1 MLNLFNFLKKEKVWD
16 FQGGIHPPEMK
27 TQSNGTPLSELPLP
41 HRFII
46 PLKQHIGHE
55 GEICVAPGD
64 KVLRGQPLTF
74 GTGRMLPVH
83 APTSGVIEDI
93 GQHMTAHPSGLS
105 ELCIFLTPDGD
116 DRWMPLDPLP
126 DYRQHP
132 RADIV
137 QRIHDAGIAGLGGA
151 GFPTATKLKGGL
163 RGVKTLIINAAECEP
178 YITADDRLMQ
188 DYAAEV
194 LEGSRIL
201 AWVLQAE
208 QVLIGI
214 EDNKPEAIAALKQA
228 LGSERDL
235 QIRVIPTK
243 YPSGGAKQ
251 LTRILTGKEVPHG
264 GRSSDIG
271 VLMQNVGTAWAV
283 KRAIINGEP
292 ITERVVTL
300 TGEAIAQPRNVWSRL
315 GTPIS
320 HLLHQ
325 VGFTPAPRQMVI
337 MGGPLMGFTLPSL
350 DVPVVKITNCILAPS
365 ASEMGN
371 NDEEQSC
378 IRCSACA
385 DACPAKLLPQQ
396 LYWYSQGGD
405 HDKAR
410 AHHIDDCIECGAC
423 AYVCPSNIPLVQ
435 YYRQEK
441 AELRAIDLEA
451 KRTLE
456 AKARFEARQARLE
469 REKLAREARHEEAKQ
484 RVARTDT
491 SELAA
496 AKARVK
502 ARQAAEPDEATLE
515 AQREARHAQARLRQ
529 AEAQAETQPVTRQT
543 VDPRK
548 AAVEA
553 AIARAKAKKTVPVD
567 AADNQ
572 AEASVDPRK
581 AAVEAAIARAKAK
594 KAAQAENAVAPQ
606 AASDS
611 AADAAPD
618 AAAETD
624 PRKAAVQAAIARAK
638 AKKAAQ
644 AENAEAPQAATD
656 SAAEAAPAAAET
668 DPRKAAVQ
676 AAIARAKA
684 KKAAQAEN
692 AEAPQAAT
700 DSAAEAA
707 PDAAA
712 ETDPRKA
719 AVQAAIARAKA
730 KKAAQAE
737 SAEAPQAATDSA
749 AEAVPDAAAET
760 DPRKAAVQAAIA
772 RAKAKKAAQ
781 AESAEA
787 PQAAGDPVAEA
798 APDAAA
804 ETDPRK
810 AAIQAAIA
818 RAKAKK
824 AAQAE
829 NAEAPQA
836 ATDSAAEAAPD
847 AAAETDPRKA
857 AVQAAIARAK
867 AKKAAQA
874 ESEADA
880 ASRDAAVLAT
890 AAHFAVDKAE
900 QAQEQANNANA
911 EPEQAPELNQP
922 DDARKAAIAAAIA
935 RAKARKAQ
943 SSTTLE
949 D

>member
-1 MLNLFNFLKKEKVWD
+1 MLNLLNFFKKEKTWD

-27 TQSNGTPLSELPLP
+27 TQSNGTPLAELPLP

-55 GEICVAPGD
+55 GEICVSPGD
-64 KVLRGQPLTF
+64 RVLRGQPLTF
-74 GTGRMLPVH
+74 GQGKMLPVH

-93 GQHMTAHPSGLS
+93 AQHMTAHPSGLS
-105 ELCIFLTPDGD
+105 ELCIFLTPDGE
-116 DRWMPLDPLP
+116 DRWMPLEPLP
-126 DYRQHP
+126 DYRQHE
-132 RADIV
+132 RAVILK
-137 QRIHDAGIAGLGGA
+137 RIHDAGIAGLGGA

-201 AWVLQAE
+201 AWVLQADR
-208 QVLIGI
+208 VLIGI

-228 LGSERDL
+228 LGGERDL

-251 LTRILTGKEVPHG
+251 LTKILTGMEVPHG
-264 GRSSDIG
+264 GRSTDIG

-325 VGFTPAPRQMVI
+325 VGFHPSPRQMVI

-365 ASEMGN
+365 STEMGN
-371 NDEEQSC
+371 DEQEQSC

-396 LYWYSQGGD
+396 LYWYSKGGD

-469 REKLAREARHEEAKQ
+469 REKQAREARHAEAKQ
-484 RVARTDT
+484 RVARSD
-491 SELAA
+491 SAELAA
-496 AKARVK
+496 AQARAKAK
-502 ARQAAEPDEATLE
+502 PGGNEEAV
-515 AQREARHAQARLRQ
+515 AEARHAQARLRQ
-529 AEAQAETQPVTRQT
+529 AEAQSETQALSRQT
-543 VDPRK
+543 TDPRK

-553 AIARAKAKKTVPVD
+553 AIARAKAKKSAVPD
-567 AADNQ
+567 ASEEV
-572 AEASVDPRK
+572 AEDPRK
-581 AAVEAAIARAKAK
+581 AAVAAAVERAKAK
-594 KAAQAENAVAPQ
+594 KAAQAASAEGTEDVQPAPPEHPRKAAVAAAVERARAKKAAQ
-606 AASDS
+606 AASAES
-611 AADAAPD
+611 TENVPPAPP
-618 AAAETD
+618 ED
-624 PRKAAVQAAIARAK
+624 PRKAAVAAAVERAK

-644 AENAEAPQAATD
+644 AASAEGTEDVQPAPP
-656 SAAEAAPAAAET
+656 E
-668 DPRKAAVQ
+668 DPRKAAV
-676 AAIARAKA
+676 AAAVERAKA
-684 KKAAQAEN
+684 KKAAQA
-692 AEAPQAAT
+692 
-700 DSAAEAA
+700 
-707 PDAAA
+707 AAA
-712 ETDPRKA
+712 ESTEDVPPAPPEDPRKA
-719 AVQAAIARAKA
+719 AVAAAVERAKA
-730 KKAAQAE
+730 KKAAQA
-737 SAEAPQAATDSA
+737 
-749 AEAVPDAAAET
+749 AAAEST
-760 DPRKAAVQAAIA
+760 EDVPPAPPEDPRKAAVAAA
-772 RAKAKKAAQ
+772 VERAKAKKAAAALARAEDASHDAALAATEAHRDVEQ
-781 AESAEA
+781 AEM
-787 PQAAGDPVAEA
+787 
-798 APDAAA
+798 
-804 ETDPRK
+804 
-810 AAIQAAIA
+810 
-818 RAKAKK
+818 
-824 AAQAE
+824 
-829 NAEAPQA
+829 
-836 ATDSAAEAAPD
+836 
-847 AAAETDPRKA
+847 
-857 AVQAAIARAK
+857 
-867 AKKAAQA
+867 
-874 ESEADA
+874 
-880 ASRDAAVLAT
+880 
-890 AAHFAVDKAE
+890 
-900 QAQEQANNANA
+900 AQEQANNANA
-911 EPEQAPELNQP
+911 EAEQAPELEHP
-922 DDARKAAIAAAIA
+922 TDARKAAIAAAIE

-943 SSTTLE
+943 STLTPE

>member
-1 MLNLFNFLKKEKVWD
+1 MLNLLNFFKKDKIWD

-83 APTSGVIEDI
+83 APTSGTIEDI

-105 ELCIFLTPDGD
+105 ELCIFLTPDGE

-208 QVLIGI
+208 RVLIGI

-228 LGSERDL
+228 LGGERDL

-251 LTRILTGKEVPHG
+251 LTRILTGMEVPHG
-264 GRSSDIG
+264 GRSTDIG

-292 ITERVVTL
+292 ITKRVVTL

-325 VGFTPAPRQMVI
+325 VGFRPGPRQMVI

-365 ASEMGN
+365 SSEMGN

-469 REKLAREARHEEAKQ
+469 REKQAREARHEEAKQ
-484 RVARTDT
+484 RVARSDNG
-491 SELAA
+491 ELAA
-496 AKARVK
+496 AKARAT
-502 ARQAAEPDEATLE
+502 ARRAEPDEAAAE

-529 AEAQAETQPVTRQT
+529 AEAQAETQALSRQT
-543 VDPRK
+543 TDPRK

-553 AIARAKAKKTVPVD
+553 AIARAKAKKMTP
-567 AADNQ
+567 AGAGS
-572 AEASVDPRK
+572 EASEEAAVDPRK
-581 AAVEAAIARAKAK
+581 AAVEAAVARAKAK
-594 KAAQAENAVAPQ
+594 KAAQAE
-606 AASDS
+606 S
-611 AADAAPD
+611 AAEPQPVTDAD
-618 AAAETD
+618 AQPAAETD
-624 PRKAAVQAAIARAK
+624 
-638 AKKAAQ
+638 
-644 AENAEAPQAATD
+644 
-656 SAAEAAPAAAET
+656 
-668 DPRKAAVQ
+668 
-676 AAIARAKA
+676 
-684 KKAAQAEN
+684 
-692 AEAPQAAT
+692 
-700 DSAAEAA
+700 
-707 PDAAA
+707 
-712 ETDPRKA
+712 DPRKA

-737 SAEAPQAATDSA
+737 SAQPGTDA
-749 AEAVPDAAAET
+749 DAQPAAET
-760 DPRKAAVQAAIA
+760 DDPRKAAVQAAIA

-781 AESAEA
+781 AESA
-787 PQAAGDPVAEA
+787 QPVT
-798 APDAAA
+798 DADAQPAA
-804 ETDPRK
+804 ETD
-810 AAIQAAIA
+810 
-818 RAKAKK
+818 
-824 AAQAE
+824 
-829 NAEAPQA
+829 
-836 ATDSAAEAAPD
+836 
-847 AAAETDPRKA
+847 DPRKA

-874 ESEADA
+874 ESAQPGTDAESQPAAETDDPRKAAVQAAIARAKAKKAAQAGSSAQPVTDAESQPAAETDDPRKAAVQAAIARAKAKKAAQAESAQPVTGADAQPAEETDDPRKAAVQAAIARAKAKKAQAQAAAADA
-880 ASRDAAVLAT
+880 ASRDAAVVAT
-890 AAHFAVDKAE
+890 QAHYAVEKAE

>member
-1 MLNLFNFLKKEKVWD
+1 MLNLLNFFKKDKIWD

-55 GEICVAPGD
+55 GEICVSPGD

-74 GTGRMLPVH
+74 GQGRMLPVH
-83 APTSGVIEDI
+83 APTSGVIDDI

-105 ELCIFLTPDGD
+105 ELCIFMTPDGE

-126 DYRQHP
+126 NYRQHE

-137 QRIHDAGIAGLGGA
+137 QRIHDAGVAGLGGA

-163 RGVKTLIINAAECEP
+163 RGIKTLIINAAECEP

-188 DYAAEV
+188 DCAAEV

-201 AWVLQAE
+201 AWTLQAE
-208 QVLIGI
+208 RVLIGI
-214 EDNKPEAIAALKQA
+214 EDNKPEAIAALKHA

-235 QIRVIPTK
+235 EIRVIPTK

-251 LTRILTGKEVPHG
+251 LTQILTGKEVPHG
-264 GRSSDIG
+264 GRSTDIG

-325 VGFTPAPRQMVI
+325 VGFRPAPQQMVI

-365 ASEMGN
+365 SHEMGN

-385 DACPAKLLPQQ
+385 DACPANLLPQQ

-469 REKLAREARHEEAKQ
+469 REKLAREARHVDAKQ
-484 RVARTDT
+484 RAARSDNA
-491 SELAA
+491 EFAA

-502 ARQAAEPDEATLE
+502 AKQDAEVDDATLE

-529 AEAQAETQPVTRQT
+529 AETQAETQALSRQVT
-543 VDPRK
+543 DPRK

-553 AIARAKAKKTVPVD
+553 AIARAKAKKASSP
-567 AADNQ
+567 
-572 AEASVDPRK
+572 AEAVEVHEEPAADPRK

-594 KAAQAENAVAPQ
+594 KAAAAEAMVET
-606 AASDS
+606 AAEPV
-611 AADAAPD
+611 ADAP
-618 AAAETD
+618 ED
-624 PRKAAVQAAIARAK
+624 PRKAAVAAAIARAK
-638 AKKAAQ
+638 AKKAA
-644 AENAEAPQAATD
+644 AASTAADNA
-656 SAAEAAPAAAET
+656 AAEARQEARDTAEM
-668 DPRKAAVQ
+668 AH
-676 AAIARAKA
+676 IART
-684 KKAAQAEN
+684 QVE
-692 AEAPQAAT
+692 
-700 DSAAEAA
+700 D
-707 PDAAA
+707 
-712 ETDPRKA
+712 
-719 AVQAAIARAKA
+719 
-730 KKAAQAE
+730 
-737 SAEAPQAATDSA
+737 
-749 AEAVPDAAAET
+749 
-760 DPRKAAVQAAIA
+760 
-772 RAKAKKAAQ
+772 
-781 AESAEA
+781 
-787 PQAAGDPVAEA
+787 
-798 APDAAA
+798 
-804 ETDPRK
+804 
-810 AAIQAAIA
+810 
-818 RAKAKK
+818 
-824 AAQAE
+824 
-829 NAEAPQA
+829 
-836 ATDSAAEAAPD
+836 
-847 AAAETDPRKA
+847 
-857 AVQAAIARAK
+857 
-867 AKKAAQA
+867 
-874 ESEADA
+874 
-880 ASRDAAVLAT
+880 
-890 AAHFAVDKAE
+890 AE
-900 QAQEQANNANA
+900 QAEEQANSAYA

-922 DDARKAAIAAAIA
+922 EDARKAAIAAAIA

-943 SSTTLE
+943 STSTFE
-949 D
+949 E

>member
-235 QIRVIPTK
+235 HIRVIPTK

-469 REKLAREARHEEAKQ
+469 REKQAREARHEEAKQ

-594 KAAQAENAVAPQ
+594 KAAQAEGTEAPQ
-606 AASDS
+606 AATDS
-611 AADAAPD
+611 AAEAVPD

-638 AKKAAQ
+638 AKKAVQ

-692 AEAPQAAT
+692 AEAPKAAT

-730 KKAAQAE
+730 KKAL
-737 SAEAPQAATDSA
+737 
-749 AEAVPDAAAET
+749 
-760 DPRKAAVQAAIA
+760 
-772 RAKAKKAAQ
+772 
-781 AESAEA
+781 
-787 PQAAGDPVAEA
+787 
-798 APDAAA
+798 
-804 ETDPRK
+804 
-810 AAIQAAIA
+810 
-818 RAKAKK
+818 
-824 AAQAE
+824 QAE

-836 ATDSAAEAAPD
+836 AGDSAAEAAPD
-847 AAAETDPRKA
+847 AAAEIDPRKA

-880 ASRDAAVLAT
+880 ASRDAAALAT

>member
-83 APTSGVIEDI
+83 APTSGVIDDI

-105 ELCIFLTPDGD
+105 ELCIFMTPDGD
-116 DRWMPLDPLP
+116 DRWIPLDPLP

-208 QVLIGI
+208 RVLIGI

-228 LGSERDL
+228 LGNERDL
-235 QIRVIPTK
+235 HIRVIPTK

-251 LTRILTGKEVPHG
+251 LTRILTGMEVPHG
-264 GRSSDIG
+264 GRSTDIG

-300 TGEAIAQPRNVWSRL
+300 TGESIAQPRNVWSRL

-320 HLLHQ
+320 HLLHH

-365 ASEMGN
+365 PSEMGN

-396 LYWYSQGGD
+396 LYWFSQGGD

-410 AHHIDDCIECGAC
+410 SHHIDDCIECGAC

-469 REKLAREARHEEAKQ
+469 REKQAREARHEQAKQ

-553 AIARAKAKKTVPVD
+553 AIARAKAKKVSPVD
-567 AADNQ
+567 AVETV

-581 AAVEAAIARAKAK
+581 AAVEAAVARAKAK
-594 KAAQAENAVAPQ
+594 KAAQAE
-606 AASDS
+606 
-611 AADAAPD
+611 AADAATPDDTASVSEAASD

-644 AENAEAPQAATD
+644 AEGTD
-656 SAAEAAPAAAET
+656 AAAPADTASVT
-668 DPRKAAVQ
+668 
-676 AAIARAKA
+676 
-684 KKAAQAEN
+684 
-692 AEAPQAAT
+692 
-700 DSAAEAA
+700 
-707 PDAAA
+707 
-712 ETDPRKA
+712 
-719 AVQAAIARAKA
+719 
-730 KKAAQAE
+730 
-737 SAEAPQAATDSA
+737 
-749 AEAVPDAAAET
+749 
-760 DPRKAAVQAAIA
+760 
-772 RAKAKKAAQ
+772 
-781 AESAEA
+781 
-787 PQAAGDPVAEA
+787 EA

-829 NAEAPQA
+829 NADA
-836 ATDSAAEAAPD
+836 ADTASVSEAASD

-874 ESEADA
+874 ESTDAATPAGTASVTEAAPDA
-880 ASRDAAVLAT
+880 AAETDPRKAAIQAAIARAKAKKAAQAENDAETASRDAAAVAT
-890 AAHFAVDKAE
+890 AAHFAVEKAE
-900 QAQEQANNANA
+900 EAQEQANNANA

>member
-27 TQSNGTPLSELPLP
+27 TQSNGMPLSEQPLP

-55 GEICVAPGD
+55 GEICVAPGE

-105 ELCIFLTPDGD
+105 ELCIFLTPDGE

-208 QVLIGI
+208 RVLIGI

-251 LTRILTGKEVPHG
+251 LTRILTGMEVPHG
-264 GRSSDIG
+264 GRSTDIG

-469 REKLAREARHEEAKQ
+469 REKQAREARHEEAKQ

-502 ARQAAEPDEATLE
+502 ARQSAEPDEATLE

-529 AEAQAETQPVTRQT
+529 AEAQAETQPVTRQ
-543 VDPRK
+543 
-548 AAVEA
+548 
-553 AIARAKAKKTVPVD
+553 
-567 AADNQ
+567 
-572 AEASVDPRK
+572 SVDPRK

-594 KAAQAENAVAPQ
+594 KVSPADTAADASVDPRKAAVEAAVARAKAKKAAQAEGVDVTAMAASESVTDALPDATAETDPRKAAVQ
-606 AASDS
+606 AAIARAKAKKAAQSEG
-611 AADAAPD
+611 ADATAP
-618 AAAETD
+618 AASESVSEAAPGTTAETD

-644 AENAEAPQAATD
+644 AEGADTTASQSVTD
-656 SAAEAAPAAAET
+656 AAAEAAPDAAVET

-684 KKAAQAEN
+684 KKAAQAEG
-692 AEAPQAAT
+692 AGTTASQSVTDAAT
-700 DSAAEAA
+700 DAAAETA
-707 PDAAA
+707 PDAAV

-737 SAEAPQAATDSA
+737 SD
-749 AEAVPDAAAET
+749 
-760 DPRKAAVQAAIA
+760 
-772 RAKAKKAAQ
+772 
-781 AESAEA
+781 
-787 PQAAGDPVAEA
+787 
-798 APDAAA
+798 
-804 ETDPRK
+804 
-810 AAIQAAIA
+810 
-818 RAKAKK
+818 
-824 AAQAE
+824 
-829 NAEAPQA
+829 
-836 ATDSAAEAAPD
+836 
-847 AAAETDPRKA
+847 
-857 AVQAAIARAK
+857 
-867 AKKAAQA
+867 
-874 ESEADA
+874 ADA
-880 ASRDAAVLAT
+880 ASRDAAALAT
-890 AAHFAVDKAE
+890 AAHFAVEKAE

>member
-1 MLNLFNFLKKEKVWD
+1 MLNLFNFLKKDKVWD

-235 QIRVIPTK
+235 HIRVIPTK

-469 REKLAREARHEEAKQ
+469 REKQAREARHEEAKQ

-502 ARQAAEPDEATLE
+502 ARQTAEPDEATLE

-581 AAVEAAIARAKAK
+581 SAVE
-594 KAAQAENAVAPQ
+594 
-606 AASDS
+606 
-611 AADAAPD
+611 
-618 AAAETD
+618 
-624 PRKAAVQAAIARAK
+624 AAIARAK

-656 SAAEAAPAAAET
+656 SAADAAHDAAAET
-668 DPRKAAVQ
+668 DPRKAAVQAAIARAKAKKAVQAENAEAPQAATDSAAEAVPDAAAESDPRKAAVQ

-692 AEAPQAAT
+692 AEAQAAGDKT
-700 DSAAEAA
+700 AEAA
-707 PDAAA
+707 TDAAA
-712 ETDPRKA
+712 ESDPRKA

-737 SAEAPQAATDSA
+737 NAEA
-749 AEAVPDAAAET
+749 
-760 DPRKAAVQAAIA
+760 
-772 RAKAKKAAQ
+772 
-781 AESAEA
+781 
-787 PQAAGDPVAEA
+787 QAAG
-798 APDAAA
+798 
-804 ETDPRK
+804 
-810 AAIQAAIA
+810 
-818 RAKAKK
+818 
-824 AAQAE
+824 
-829 NAEAPQA
+829 
-836 ATDSAAEAAPD
+836 DSAAEAAPD

-880 ASRDAAVLAT
+880 ASRDAAALAT

>member
-27 TQSNGTPLSELPLP
+27 TQSSGTPLSELPLP
-41 HRFII
+41 DRFVI

-83 APTSGVIEDI
+83 APTSGVIDAI

-105 ELCIFLTPDGD
+105 ELCIFMTPDGE

-137 QRIHDAGIAGLGGA
+137 QRIHDAGVAGLGGA

-201 AWVLQAE
+201 GWVLQAE
-208 QVLIGI
+208 RVLIGI

-264 GRSSDIG
+264 GRSTDIG

-396 LYWYSQGGD
+396 LYWFSQGGD

-451 KRTLE
+451 RRTLE

-469 REKLAREARHEEAKQ
+469 REKQAREARHEEAKQ
-484 RVARTDT
+484 RVARTDNG
-491 SELAA
+491 ELAA
-496 AKARVK
+496 AKARVN
-502 ARQAAEPDEATLE
+502 ARQAAQPDEATLE

-543 VDPRK
+543 TDPRK

-553 AIARAKAKKTVPVD
+553 AIARARAKK
-567 AADNQ
+567 AAQADN
-572 AEASVDPRK
+572 AEASTQAVADSAADAPAETDPRK
-581 AAVEAAIARAKAK
+581 AAVQAAIARAKAK
-594 KAAQAENAVAPQ
+594 KAAQADNAEASTQAVA
-606 AASDS
+606 DS
-611 AADAAPD
+611 AADAPAETDPRKAAVQAAIARARAKKAAQADNAEASTQAVSDGAADAP
-618 AAAETD
+618 AETD

-644 AENAEAPQAATD
+644 AERAEPATPVTD
-656 SAAEAAPAAAET
+656 SAPEP
-668 DPRKAAVQ
+668 
-676 AAIARAKA
+676 
-684 KKAAQAEN
+684 AQAE
-692 AEAPQAAT
+692 Q
-700 DSAAEAA
+700 
-707 PDAAA
+707 
-712 ETDPRKA
+712 
-719 AVQAAIARAKA
+719 
-730 KKAAQAE
+730 
-737 SAEAPQAATDSA
+737 
-749 AEAVPDAAAET
+749 
-760 DPRKAAVQAAIA
+760 
-772 RAKAKKAAQ
+772 
-781 AESAEA
+781 
-787 PQAAGDPVAEA
+787 
-798 APDAAA
+798 
-804 ETDPRK
+804 
-810 AAIQAAIA
+810 
-818 RAKAKK
+818 
-824 AAQAE
+824 
-829 NAEAPQA
+829 
-836 ATDSAAEAAPD
+836 
-847 AAAETDPRKA
+847 
-857 AVQAAIARAK
+857 
-867 AKKAAQA
+867 
-874 ESEADA
+874 EADA
-880 ASRDAAVLAT
+880 ASRDAAALAT
-890 AAHFAVDKAE
+890 AAHFAVEKAE

>member
-83 APTSGVIEDI
+83 APTSGVIDDI

-116 DRWMPLDPLP
+116 DRWIPLDPLP

-137 QRIHDAGIAGLGGA
+137 QRIHDAGVAGLGGA

-208 QVLIGI
+208 RVLIGI

-228 LGSERDL
+228 LGNERDL
-235 QIRVIPTK
+235 HIRVIPTK

-251 LTRILTGKEVPHG
+251 LTRILTGMEVPHG
-264 GRSSDIG
+264 GRSTDIG

-300 TGEAIAQPRNVWSRL
+300 TGESIAQPRNVWSRL

-320 HLLHQ
+320 HLLHH

-365 ASEMGN
+365 PSEMGN

-396 LYWYSQGGD
+396 LYWFSQGGD

-410 AHHIDDCIECGAC
+410 SHHIDDCIECGAC

-469 REKLAREARHEEAKQ
+469 REKQAREARHEEAKQ

-553 AIARAKAKKTVPVD
+553 AIARAKVKKVSPVD
-567 AADNQ
+567 AVETV

-581 AAVEAAIARAKAK
+581 AAVEAAVARAKAK
-594 KAAQAENAVAPQ
+594 KAAQAEAAAP
-606 AASDS
+606 ADTANVS
-611 AADAAPD
+611 DAAPD

-644 AENAEAPQAATD
+644 AEA
-656 SAAEAAPAAAET
+656 AAPADTAS
-668 DPRKAAVQ
+668 V
-676 AAIARAKA
+676 
-684 KKAAQAEN
+684 
-692 AEAPQAAT
+692 
-700 DSAAEAA
+700 SEAA

-737 SAEAPQAATDSA
+737 GADAATPADTASESEA
-749 AEAVPDAAAET
+749 APGAAAET

-781 AESAEA
+781 AEGVDATTPADAASVTEAAPDAAAETDPRKA
-787 PQAAGDPVAEA
+787 AVQAAIARVKAKKAAQAEDTDAATPADTPSVSEA

-829 NAEAPQA
+829 HDAEM
-836 ATDSAAEAAPD
+836 
-847 AAAETDPRKA
+847 
-857 AVQAAIARAK
+857 
-867 AKKAAQA
+867 
-874 ESEADA
+874 
-880 ASRDAAVLAT
+880 ASRDAAAVAT
-890 AAHFAVDKAE
+890 AAHFAVEKAE
-900 QAQEQANNANA
+900 EAQEQANNANA

-943 SSTTLE
+943 SSKTLE

>member
-1 MLNLFNFLKKEKVWD
+1 MLNLLNFFKKEKTWD

-27 TQSNGTPLSELPLP
+27 TQSNGTPLAELPLP

-55 GEICVAPGD
+55 GEICVSPGD
-64 KVLRGQPLTF
+64 RVLRGQPLTF
-74 GTGRMLPVH
+74 GQGRMLPVH

-93 GQHMTAHPSGLS
+93 AQHMTAHPSGLS
-105 ELCIFLTPDGD
+105 ELCIFLTPDGE
-116 DRWMPLDPLP
+116 DRWMPLEPLP
-126 DYRQHP
+126 DYRQHE
-132 RADIV
+132 RAVILK
-137 QRIHDAGIAGLGGA
+137 RIHDAGIAGLGGA

-201 AWVLQAE
+201 AWVLQADR
-208 QVLIGI
+208 VLIGI

-228 LGSERDL
+228 LGGERDL

-251 LTRILTGKEVPHG
+251 LTKILTGMEVPHG
-264 GRSSDIG
+264 GRSTDIG

-325 VGFTPAPRQMVI
+325 VGFHPSPRQMVI

-365 ASEMGN
+365 STEMGN
-371 NDEEQSC
+371 DEQEQSC

-396 LYWYSQGGD
+396 LYWYSKGGD

-469 REKLAREARHEEAKQ
+469 REKQAREARHAEAKQ
-484 RVARTDT
+484 RVARSD
-491 SELAA
+491 SAELAA
-496 AKARVK
+496 AQARAKAK
-502 ARQAAEPDEATLE
+502 SGGNEEAV
-515 AQREARHAQARLRQ
+515 AEARHAQARLRQ
-529 AEAQAETQPVTRQT
+529 AEAQSETQALSRQT
-543 VDPRK
+543 TDPRK

-553 AIARAKAKKTVPVD
+553 AIARAKAKKSAVPD
-567 AADNQ
+567 ASEEV
-572 AEASVDPRK
+572 AEDPRK
-581 AAVEAAIARAKAK
+581 AAVAAAVERAKAK
-594 KAAQAENAVAPQ
+594 KAAQAASAEGTEDVQPAP
-606 AASDS
+606 
-611 AADAAPD
+611 P
-618 AAAETD
+618 ED
-624 PRKAAVQAAIARAK
+624 PRKAAVAAAVERARAKKAAQAAAADGTEDVQPAPPEDPRKAAVAAAVERARAKKAAQAAAADGTEDVQPAPPEDPRKAAVAAVERARAKKAAQAASAESTEDVQPARPEDPRKAAVAAVAAAVERARAKKAAQVAAAESTEDVQPAPPEDPRKAAVAAAVERAK
-638 AKKAAQ
+638 AKKAA
-644 AENAEAPQAATD
+644 AAL
-656 SAAEAAPAAAET
+656 
-668 DPRKAAVQ
+668 
-676 AAIARAKA
+676 ARA
-684 KKAAQAEN
+684 E
-692 AEAPQAAT
+692 
-700 DSAAEAA
+700 D
-707 PDAAA
+707 
-712 ETDPRKA
+712 
-719 AVQAAIARAKA
+719 
-730 KKAAQAE
+730 
-737 SAEAPQAATDSA
+737 
-749 AEAVPDAAAET
+749 
-760 DPRKAAVQAAIA
+760 
-772 RAKAKKAAQ
+772 
-781 AESAEA
+781 
-787 PQAAGDPVAEA
+787 
-798 APDAAA
+798 
-804 ETDPRK
+804 
-810 AAIQAAIA
+810 
-818 RAKAKK
+818 
-824 AAQAE
+824 
-829 NAEAPQA
+829 
-836 ATDSAAEAAPD
+836 
-847 AAAETDPRKA
+847 
-857 AVQAAIARAK
+857 
-867 AKKAAQA
+867 
-874 ESEADA
+874 
-880 ASRDAAVLAT
+880 ASRDAALAAT
-890 AAHFAVDKAE
+890 EAHRDVEQAE
-900 QAQEQANNANA
+900 MAQEQANNANA
-911 EPEQAPELNQP
+911 EAEQAPELEHP
-922 DDARKAAIAAAIA
+922 TDARKAAIAAAIE

-943 SSTTLE
+943 STLTPE